1 MRRHKG
7 LVSVPTTGGR
17 DGAQFAVSFVHLPG
31 STCCREHRLLSSFSS
46 CRYFLKEKSVSTKTS
61 RLHPPEFTDV
71 PWAPPGPRSPRSLDS
86 TPKPQGS
93 ERHLI
98 VWISPN
104 HNHRCPALFP
114 ITPVPH
120 TLFSGPRGPIL
131 WKNMHTSLHGPTPEA
146 DPNPPSRPCRLRQLT
161 KPFSPSPLAEKPTR
175 PQRGRLPPAPQGCP
189 GGAGT
194 SLTTEASKS
203 LSSSWTSHCGF
214 LFLCLSLSRN
224 HAPPSHPRGWRHPT
238 WAHGQNWQEAFPDE
252 RVPTLYSLSL
262 TPQDRRKGGCTLLP
276 LTRGSRLREAGGP
289 EPSRSGKPE
298 T

>member
-1 MRRHKG
+1 MCVCGLLRFHANCLSVRRHKG

-104 HNHRCPALFP
+104 HNTGVLHCSPSHLCPTHCSRDPVAP
-114 ITPVPH
+114 SYGKTCTPVSTDQHQRQTP
-120 TLFSGPRGPIL
+120 TLLPGLADSGSSQNPFLLLLWLKSPRGPSGDVCHRHL
-131 WKNMHTSLHGPTPEA
+131 KAVLGVLGLH
-146 DPNPPSRPCRLRQLT
+146 
-161 KPFSPSPLAEKPTR
+161 
-175 PQRGRLPPAPQGCP
+175 
-189 GGAGT
+189 
-194 SLTTEASKS
+194 
-203 LSSSWTSHCGF
+203 
-214 LFLCLSLSRN
+214 
-224 HAPPSHPRGWRHPT
+224 
-238 WAHGQNWQEAFPDE
+238 
-252 RVPTLYSLSL
+252 
-262 TPQDRRKGGCTLLP
+262 
-276 LTRGSRLREAGGP
+276 
-289 EPSRSGKPE
+289 
-298 T
+298 